1 MVKSQIYSN
10 TISKQDEVS
19 KVRGIL
25 YLLDKCLETSNE
37 SKHTPYI
44 QQRKIINS
52 LFTQNNLLCYKE
64 QVILR
69 LTIIDSLYST
79 NAAYSYF
86 SIEEMAEKI
95 LSLGNEEA
103 AADYFNGIATQKHT
117 GKILFE
123 ERYGIRKNLVQ
134 GSKQMSLLSKYAYYL
149 LLQNKERYPL
159 GFPIYDSLAIDQYP
173 KLCRRIFGKKV
184 KCQKDIK
191 DNIDVYVA
199 ALDEIRKVLFE
210 GESYNFLLQQ
220 FDLLDAYLW
229 RMGKL
234 DAGNISLL
242 LNRQEYTRLIENL
255 KLQSHTGEK
264 ILVEDTD
271 ETIRNKKEAQFA
283 MQIVKKCKDKSIDV
297 AEITN
302 GIEDYIF
309 KALISHWRNLQD

>member
-1 MVKSQIYSN
+1 MIMVKSQIYSN
-10 TISKQDEVS
+10 IISKQDEVS

-44 QQRKIINS
+44 QQRRIINS

-159 GFPIYDSLAIDQYP
+159 GFPIYDSLAIEQYP

-234 DAGNISLL
+234 DAGNFSLL

-255 KLQSHTGEK
+255 GLQFYVGEG
-264 ILVEDTD
+264 IFENDSS
-271 ETIRNKKEAQFA
+271 ETIKEKKDKQFA
-283 MQIVKKCKDKSIDV
+283 KLVVTKCKDKSNEVPTI
-297 AEITN
+297 IN
-302 GIEDYIF
+302 GIENNLF
-309 KALISHWRNLQD
+309 EALIYHWRN